1 MSVLPIKLDPSDPL
15 RIETDL
21 DQGPSVRADGAP
33 GDARLCRDSHELS
46 FYFNEVGANNNF
58 AALPFHQLDWMRYL
72 ARKKALESEV

>member
-1 MSVLPIKLDPSDPL
+1 MSVLPIMLDPSDPL

-21 DQGPSVRADGAP
+21 DQGPSVHADGAS
-33 GDARLCRDSHELS
+33 GDVRPPRDSHELP

-58 AALPFHQLDWMRYL
+58 AALPFHRLDWMRYL